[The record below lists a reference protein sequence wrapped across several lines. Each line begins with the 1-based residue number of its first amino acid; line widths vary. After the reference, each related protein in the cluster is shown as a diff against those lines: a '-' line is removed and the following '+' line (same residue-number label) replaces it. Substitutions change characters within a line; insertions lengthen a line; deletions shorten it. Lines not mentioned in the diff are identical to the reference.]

1 MEKVEKEE
9 TRKEPNMS
17 RNLKIVI
24 AIAGL
29 LVVAIITA
37 LLASFFFSDQTQ
49 PQTFPFPHQP
59 QQVNLSDL
67 ELYYVARTVFSAI
80 NITLLVV
87 LLITYASI
95 YLKTRSQFTIG
106 LLLFAVVFLIK
117 DIAASPFLPGA
128 FGFGLF
134 GLGPFVLWWVLLPD
148 LFELIALSVLVYLS
162 IKY

>member
-1 MEKVEKEE
+1 
-9 TRKEPNMS
+9 MS
-17 RNLKIVI
+17 RKQKIVI
-24 AIAGL
+24 AVAAL
-29 LVVAIITA
+29 LVVALIAGI
-37 LLASFFFSDQTQ
+37 LASYVFNNQTQ
-49 PQTFPFPHQP
+49 PQTFPFPRQP
-59 QQVNLSDL
+59 QQVNLADL

-87 LLITYASI
+87 LLITYAGI
-95 YLKTRSQFTIG
+95 YVKTRSQFTIG
-106 LLLFAVVFLIK
+106 LLLFAMVFLFK

-128 FGFGLF
+128 FGFGLY

>member
-1 MEKVEKEE
+1 M
-9 TRKEPNMS
+9 EPNMS
-17 RNLKIVI
+17 RNVKIII
-24 AIAGL
+24 AIVAL
-29 LVVAIITA
+29 LVLAIIA
-37 LLASFFFSDQTQ
+37 AFLASYAFNDQTQ
-49 PQTFPFPHQP
+49 PQTAPFPFNRQP
-59 QQVNLSDL
+59 QTVNIGDL
-67 ELYYVARTVFSAI
+67 ELYYVSRTVFSAI

-87 LLITYASI
+87 VLITYVSI

-128 FGFGLF
+128 LGFGLF

-148 LFELIALSVLVYLS
+148 LFELIALSVLVFLS

>member
-1 MEKVEKEE
+1 M
-9 TRKEPNMS
+9 EPNMS
-17 RNLKIVI
+17 RNVKIII
-24 AIAGL
+24 AIASI
-29 LVVAIITA
+29 LVLAIIA
-37 LLASFFFSDQTQ
+37 AFLASYAFNNQSRPQTTQFPFNRQ
-49 PQTFPFPHQP
+49 PQT
-59 QQVNLSDL
+59 VNIGDL

-87 LLITYASI
+87 VLITYVSI
-95 YLKTRSQFTIG
+95 YMKTRSQFTIG
-106 LLLFAVVFLIK
+106 LLFFAVVFLIK
-117 DIAASPFLPGA
+117 DIAASPFIPGA